1 MTGLYVPNLYTQ
13 KDWSDIF
20 ENEVISSG
28 YTAGGTALGTK
39 THVVYGPLSTSSTP
53 WTQVWTTLT
62 AYAVGQVVK
71 PTVGN
76 QNGYLFRCVNAGT
89 TLASEPTWNTTPG
102 DPVVDGGSTSAPQW
116 VNCGES
122 VTVWSSAAATWS
134 GVTFTAVYGVL
145 YDAQSGTYSSEP
157 LISVVQFASPL
168 TPVAGP
174 VTVTPDPQ
182 MGWQFWTPS

>member
-174 VTVTPDPQ
+174 VTVSPDPQ